1 MVVTQVSSKYGRVTE
16 GRMGQGF
23 LGMPLY
29 VPEMQELIA
38 FAVAL
43 SRRRLWKRNKVNWRM
58 A

>member
-1 MVVTQVSSKYGRVTE
+1 MTQASSKYGRVAE
-16 GRMGQGF
+16 GKMGQGF

-38 FAVAL
+38 FAVVL
-43 SRRRLWKRNKVNWRM
+43 SRKMNKVNWRM